1 MPKKSETVSEG
12 QDEFEAFIDE
22 ARASKVVG
30 VFRLDP
36 VVAQQNVDDG
46 VATLRAVGDARIRRE
61 LPTFDLK
68 SIDRA
73 EKLARAVA
81 FAARR
86 AEQTTGEKS
95 GPLIAEVTKLRAKL
109 LTAAVAFAA
118 QGLIPQDKVDKIRE
132 GTGPIDA
139 AQDCVD
145 LAALFKKHAAKLEG
159 KSPVAPA
166 DITRAAALG
175 AELLGKLRPKGS
187 RRAVRSKEQQAA
199 SRDRDALGT
208 LLAVTYDP
216 LRRAGKWLFGADSD
230 DVPPLGSRTVTRK
243 KKVTPAAS
251 EATKS

>member
-1 MPKKSETVSEG
+1 MSKKSEAVSEG
-12 QDEFEAFIDE
+12 QDEFEAFIGE
-22 ARASKVVG
+22 ARETKGTG

-46 VATLRAVGDARIRRE
+46 VAALRAVGDARIRRE

-86 AEQTTGEKS
+86 AEQTTGDKS
-95 GPLIAEVTKLRAKL
+95 GPMIAEVTKLRGKL

-145 LAALFKKHAAKLEG
+145 LAALFKKYAAKLKG
-159 KSPVAPA
+159 RSPVAPA
-166 DITRAAALG
+166 DVTRGAALG
-175 AELLGKLRPKGS
+175 AELVAKLRPKGS
-187 RRAVRSKEQQAA
+187 RRAVRSKEQLDAA
-199 SRDRDALGT
+199 RDRDALGT
-208 LLAVTYDP
+208 LLAATYDW

-230 DVPPLGSRTVTRK
+230 DVPLLGSRTVTRR
-243 KKVTPAAS
+243 KKVTPAAT